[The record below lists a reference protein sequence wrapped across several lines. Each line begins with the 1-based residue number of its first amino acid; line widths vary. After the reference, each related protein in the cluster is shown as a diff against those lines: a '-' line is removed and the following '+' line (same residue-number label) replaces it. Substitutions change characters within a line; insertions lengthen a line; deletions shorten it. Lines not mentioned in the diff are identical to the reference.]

1 MNTFEQM
8 TERGHERVCFH
19 QDPET
24 GLRAIIAIHST
35 KLGNTLGGT
44 RRWHYATEADALYDV
59 LRLSEGMTY
68 KAAAAALPM
77 GGGKSVILLPKP
89 GHRTTEAEA
98 LAMGRF
104 VETFHGAYIAAEDVG
119 SDPQFI
125 DWMATQTKHV
135 MGGERISTGG
145 DPSPYTARGTIN
157 AMKAALAHLGKPVD
171 FSGLTVAIQGIGHVG
186 FGLAQLLLEAGAK
199 VIGAEINDATRQ
211 RAIVELGLEFVDSD
225 AALFSTE
232 CDILAPCALG
242 GVIDANRARSLRCP
256 IIAGA
261 ANNILDDPDEDA
273 VILKNLGILYVP
285 DFVSNA
291 GGLIQLAGTHLG
303 LTEAQIDQKIADIEV
318 TTAQVLQ
325 DAESMPSTHAAAVAL
340 ADQRIAAG
348 PHAAQEQV
356 HAG

>member
-8 TERGHERVCFH
+8 SDRGHERVCFH
-19 QDPET
+19 QDPKT
-24 GLRAIIAIHST
+24 GLRAIIAVHST
-35 KLGNTLGGT
+35 KLGNTLGGV

-77 GGGKSVILLPKP
+77 GGGKSVVLLPKP
-89 GHRTTEAEA
+89 GHQATKEEA

-104 VETFHGAYIAAEDVG
+104 VETFDGAYIAAEDVG
-119 SDPQFI
+119 VDPQYI
-125 DWMATQTKHV
+125 DWMATQTKHA
-135 MGGERISTGG
+135 MGGERVSTGG

-157 AMKAALAHLGKPVD
+157 AMKAALAHLGKPVE
-171 FSGLTVAIQGIGHVG
+171 FAGLTIAIQGLGNVG
-186 FGLAQLLLEAGAK
+186 FGLAQLLIDAGAK
-199 VIGAEINDATRQ
+199 IVAAEINEVTRQ
-211 RAIVELGLEFVDSD
+211 RAMVELDLELVDSD
-225 AALFSTE
+225 AALFSRE

-242 GVIDANRARSLRCP
+242 GVIDANRAQSLRCP
-256 IIAGA
+256 IVAGA
-261 ANNILDDPDEDA
+261 ANNMLDDPDEDA
-273 VILKNLGILYVP
+273 AILKNLGILYVP

-291 GGLIQLAGTHLG
+291 GGLIQLAGTHLA
-303 LTEAQIDQKIADIEV
+303 LTEAQIDQKIADIEQ

-348 PHAAQEQV
+348 AAATQEQV

>member
-19 QDPET
+19 QDPTT
-24 GLRAIIAIHST
+24 GLRAIIAVHST
-35 KLGNTLGGT
+35 KLGSTLGGV

-77 GGGKSVILLPKP
+77 GGGKSVVLLPKP
-89 GHRTTEAEA
+89 GHPATKDEA

-104 VETFHGAYIAAEDVG
+104 VETFDGAYIAAEDVG
-119 SDPQFI
+119 SDPQYI
-125 DWMATQTKHV
+125 DWMATQTQHA

-157 AMKAALAHLGKPVD
+157 AMRAALAHLGKPVD
-171 FSGLTVAIQGIGHVG
+171 FAGLTIAIQGVGHVG
-186 FGLAQLLLEAGAK
+186 FGLAQLLIYAGAK
-199 VIGAEINDATRQ
+199 VVAAEINEATRQ
-211 RAIVELGLEFVDSD
+211 RAMVELDVEFVDSD
-225 AALFSTE
+225 AALFSRE

-242 GVIDANRARSLRCP
+242 GVIDANRAQSLRCP

-261 ANNILDDPDEDA
+261 ANNMLDDPDEDA
-273 VILKNLGILYVP
+273 VILKNLGFLYVP

-303 LTEAQIDQKIADIEV
+303 LTEAQIDQKIADIEQ
-318 TTAQVLQ
+318 TTARVLQ

-348 PHAAQEQV
+348 EATTQEQV